1 MDRNKMQEAIADKF
15 CTLANKKALI
25 VVSTGAGKARIAI
38 LVIQKLNPKKVLI
51 LTESTVNR
59 DITFKQEIKK
69 WDKSIIKKTKFMTYQ
84 LAYKMTK
91 DLSDYLIIADEAD
104 FAFTHAYGKVF
115 KTYKDIPTLAMT
127 GYVTPEKYDE
137 FKQYLPRIEEITA
150 ENLQGHNILNKVKFI
165 FVQFCLSKEKTFEV
179 KYKKGNVEKSFKQSE
194 DGMYNY
200 YQKQE
205 RKWRALL
212 LTAETKGDTPGVK
225 TAEYMLFKKIP
236 SQRKELL
243 YRLESSVGIV
253 RKLMDDILQEEHNKV
268 ITFSERTAQ
277 ADKLSK
283 YPYHGKID
291 DAKATKRFK
300 QFQKGTIRELATC
313 SKINRG
319 VNVEG
324 LNFAI
329 LESFNSSVTT
339 TIQKRGRLMRLDP
352 EEIAT
357 FYIMMPYYTNTEGA
371 IKPTRAVSWARK
383 IFQTVTYDEHEV
395 LNYCSRNVTK

>member
-1 MDRNKMQEAIADKF
+1 MDRNKMQEEIANKF
-15 CTLANKKALI
+15 CSLSKKKALI

-38 LVIQKLNPKKVLI
+38 LVIQKLKPKKVLI
-51 LTESTVNR
+51 LTESTTNR
-59 DITFKQEIKK
+59 DITFKEELKK

-91 DLSDYLIIADEAD
+91 DLSDYIIIADEAD

-127 GYVTPEKYDE
+127 GYVTEEKYEE
-137 FKQYLPRIEEITA
+137 FKKYLPRIEEITA
-150 ENLQGHNILNKVKFI
+150 EHLQEHKILNKVKFVFI
-165 FVQFCLSKEKTFEV
+165 QFCLNKEKDIII
-179 KYKKGNVEKSFKQSE
+179 KYKKGNEEKSFPQSE
-194 DGMYNY
+194 NGMYNY
-200 YQKQE
+200 YQKEE
-205 RKWRALL
+205 RKWRSLL
-212 LTAETKGDTPGVK
+212 LQAETKGDDKKIK

-243 YRLESSVGIV
+243 YKLNSSISIV
-253 RKLMDDILQEEHNKV
+253 RKLMDDILKDEHNKV

-291 DAKATKRFK
+291 DTKAKKLFK

-313 SKINRG
+313 AKINRG

-324 LNFAI
+324 LNCAI
-329 LESFNSSVTT
+329 LESYNSSVTSA
-339 TIQKRGRLMRLDP
+339 IQKRGRLMRLDTDK
-352 EEIAT
+352 IAT
-357 FYIMMPYYTNTEGA
+357 FYIMMPYYTNLNGE
-371 IKPTRAVSWARK
+371 IKPTRAVNWARN
-383 IFQTVTYDEHEV
+383 IFKTVNYDEHKII
-395 LNYCSRNVTK
+395 NYCSREVNK